1 MAGGAQ
7 GKPGQSPAVK
17 RRPGEGWDLRK
28 MCALD
33 LPYEIPLHWGDARG
47 DGFFYRTVTE
57 NRWSMNAL
65 PPRSTR

>member
-1 MAGGAQ
+1 M
-7 GKPGQSPAVK
+7 
-17 RRPGEGWDLRK
+17 R
-28 MCALD
+28 ALD

-65 PPRSTR
+65 PLRSTR